1 MDEDIPVI
9 HIDPAAVERN
19 WREAEA
25 YLLRQTGMESDL
37 VCMHVGLARGG
48 DPREN
53 LRGVLPPALDACCG
67 PRGMWCDKEDDRIFG
82 IDQRREVV
90 AWNEEAGRRELE
102 IAPDMVADFRAMPF
116 PDGAFCFVLFDPPH
130 LMRAGKS
137 GRLFLRYGMLDRT
150 SWEDDMAAGFRECM
164 RVLRPGGVLMF
175 KWNTCQIPLEKV
187 RPLYPGRPL
196 FSSRQGKTY
205 HIIFMKAL

>member
-1 MDEDIPVI
+1 MKEDIPVI
-9 HIDPAAVERN
+9 HIDPEAVERN

-25 YLLRQTGMESDL
+25 WMRRQAEDAYLLEVT
-37 VCMHVGLARGG
+37 
-48 DPREN
+48 REGSEN
-53 LRGVLPPALDACCG
+53 PWEGAAHLLPPALDACCG
-67 PRGMWCDKEDDRIFG
+67 PRGAWCDKEDDRIFG

-90 AWNEEAGRRELE
+90 AWNEAAGRRELE
-102 IAPDMVADFRAMPF
+102 ISPDMVADFRAMPF
-116 PDGAFCFVLFDPPH
+116 PDGAFSFVMFDPPH
-130 LMRAGKS
+130 LKRAGKS
-137 GRLFLRYGMLDRT
+137 GWMFLRYGMLDRT
-150 SWEDDMAAGFRECM
+150 SWEEDMAAGFRECM

-205 HIIFMKAL
+205 HIIFMKA